1 MPELHAPP
9 DELAEYLLNNVPW
22 SEVAEMYGYASGRD
36 ARNAALDARRQLAD
50 AEGNGSSPAP
60 A

>member
-9 DELAEYLLNNVPW
+9 GELAEYLSSNVPW
-22 SEVAEMYGYASGRD
+22 DEVAEMYGYDTGRD
-36 ARNAALDARRQLAD
+36 ARNAALAAKRQMDDSAV
-50 AEGNGSSPAP
+50 AP